1 MISENELTRELSK
14 AIQKAAIDGTL
25 SESAARQFE
34 DTLVENRSLTED
46 NNKCG
51 DRIDELEAELSARV
65 IRCDKAE
72 TCLQEWMG
80 REQDLLSRE
89 SQAEVLSMSVEYEKK
104 RVEDHKTMVGL
115 VFRNTLLKK
124 QVMSRND
131 SHTEATGACHNSYET
146 KENLEESEE

>member
-34 DTLVENRSLTED
+34 DTLVENRTLTEQLAKSED
-46 NNKCG
+46 QRDKG
-51 DRIDELEAELSARV
+51 EKELRERV
-65 IRCDKAE
+65 LRCDKAE